1 MGRRGYSAEF
11 RRRLLDRLAEG
22 HSVASVAHDLDLSDQ
37 TIYNWRRQDRVDRGL
52 QPGLSTRENAELA
65 AAKKRIAELETELA
79 ISRRATEL
87 LKEQTSPEGG
97 TRPSR

>member
-37 TIYNWRRQDRVDRGL
+37 TIYDWRRQDRVDRGL
-52 QPGLSTRENAELA
+52 
-65 AAKKRIAELETELA
+65 
-79 ISRRATEL
+79 
-87 LKEQTSPEGG
+87 
-97 TRPSR
+97 